1 MSMVDNTSM
10 LVELLIVLNDWYGV
24 LSSFIE
30 NDQNISF
37 SSFVTSKIMIVV
49 IVYSITVWCV
59 LV

>member
-37 SSFVTSKIMIVV
+37 SSFVASKVIIVV
-49 IVYSITVWCV
+49 IFYSVTAWCAV
-59 LV
+59 